1 MDKTPYKE
9 TYEYRMYER
18 HRNEIDD
25 YKSEYGELNRKYKRL
40 LNKHNNM
47 IFNNIINELKVKI
60 DNLEYDKNNMT
71 NLTMHSELLRLA
83 NNIQNDLSECELS
96 DEII

>member
-1 MDKTPYKE
+1 MKKKEKEKQNPY
-9 TYEYRMYER
+9 
-18 HRNEIDD
+18 NE
-25 YKSEYGELNRKYKRL
+25 
-40 LNKHNNM
+40 HNNM
-47 IFNNIINELKVKI
+47 IFNNIINELKFKI